1 MMDITFIGGGNMATA
16 IIGGL
21 CRLPDTHIRVV
32 EPGADKRAMLA
43 ERFGVTPLEEPPAAW
58 SADCI
63 VVLAVKPQ
71 QLKAVCTVLAPRL
84 QGALVVSIAA
94 GVDVATLSRWL
105 GGSERIV
112 RVMPNTPAMVGK
124 GMSGLYAAPAV
135 SESDRQAAE
144 AILQAVGQT
153 RWVATEAGID
163 DVIAISGSGP
173 AYVFHFVEALEAT
186 GRQLG
191 FDEATAREL
200 ALATFE
206 GAIELLR
213 QSGEPAGDLKRK
225 VMSKGGTTERAIA
238 SFEADGV
245 AEAIV
250 RGALACRARAVEM
263 SEEFSRS

>member
-1 MMDITFIGGGNMATA
+1 MNIIFIGGGNMATA
-16 IIGGL
+16 ILAGL
-21 CRLPDTHIRVV
+21 APTGRYTLSVV
-32 EPGADKRAMLA
+32 EPDTTKCSQLA
-43 ERFGVTPLEEPPAAW
+43 AAYGVTALNHAPTAFAAT
-58 SADCI
+58 DT

-71 QLKAVCTVLAPRL
+71 QLKAVCATLAPRL

>member
-1 MMDITFIGGGNMATA
+1 M
-16 IIGGL
+16 
-21 CRLPDTHIRVV
+21 
-32 EPGADKRAMLA
+32 
-43 ERFGVTPLEEPPAAW
+43 
-58 SADCI
+58 
-63 VVLAVKPQ
+63 
-71 QLKAVCTVLAPRL
+71 
-84 QGALVVSIAA
+84 VSIAA